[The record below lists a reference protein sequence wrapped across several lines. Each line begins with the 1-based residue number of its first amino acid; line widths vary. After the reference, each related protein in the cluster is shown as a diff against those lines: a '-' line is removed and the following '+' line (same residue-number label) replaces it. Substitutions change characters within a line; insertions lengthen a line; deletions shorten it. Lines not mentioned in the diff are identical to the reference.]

1 MSVSVSR
8 QSSYSA
14 RSMSSARSISSASV
28 MNQIGGMQLMGSGQT
43 RMSSG
48 QTSMS
53 SGLFGAHSVQ
63 GGAGGFGTRIS
74 QSVFSSGS
82 MGSYGETSVISNGKV
97 TMQNLNDRLASYL
110 QKVHTL
116 ESANRKLE
124 LQIREYLDKRMPT
137 VSKDFTVF
145 FANISDLRVQILKR
159 YLENQSISLQADNA
173 RLAAE
178 DFKMKYEAE
187 LNMRNL
193 VEADVAR
200 LRGVRDSFTLSI
212 SDLEVH
218 VENLKGELVYFKSN
232 HEEEMRQLRIQQSG
246 TVNVEVDSAASVDLT
261 KVLEEVR
268 LQYEA
273 LVLKNNLELEK
284 WFKAKMEIIEREI
297 YTCTTEV
304 KTFSTELSELR
315 RTYQSLEISRQSIL
329 KEFECQQQNLQ
340 EVKSRFSI
348 QLSQLQM
355 SINMLETE
363 LQQLRVSLEQQQ
375 AEYNVL
381 LDIKMRLEMEIAEY
395 RRLLEGEVHERKQAV
410 IISKVEV
417 VEEHKPHIERR
428 VKTIEEVIID
438 GKVVS
443 TNVDTTLEDVK

>member
-329 KEFECQQQNLQ
+329 KENLQ

-395 RRLLEGEVHERKQAV
+395 RRLLEGE
-410 IISKVEV
+410 
-417 VEEHKPHIERR
+417 HKPHIERR

>member
-1 MSVSVSR
+1 
-8 QSSYSA
+8 
-14 RSMSSARSISSASV
+14 MSSARSISSASV

-145 FANISDLRVQILKR
+145 FANISDLRVQ
-159 YLENQSISLQADNA
+159 NQSISLQADNA

-284 WFKAKMEIIEREI
+284 WFKAKVRQENNMEIIEREI

-329 KEFECQQQNLQ
+329 KEQNLQ

-417 VEEHKPHIERR
+417 VEGNI
-428 VKTIEEVIID
+428 
-438 GKVVS
+438 S
-443 TNVDTTLEDVK
+443 TFTQALLAVDSVLNYNGISRGT